1 MRSWDSPR
9 FFLISRDRG
18 APLGEQQRIEGVM
31 NAAGERC
38 LVASDRL
45 GDHRAQIPLS
55 QHDQLML
62 VQPATC
68 KLQQS
73 LPIGGARELIAK
85 DPHECA
91 TSWFAEPS
99 FRKWSQN
106 VVSQTLAENL
116 TL

>member
-1 MRSWDSPR
+1 MPR
-9 FFLISRDRG
+9 AS
-18 APLGEQQRIEGVM
+18 A
-31 NAAGERC
+31 
-38 LVASDRL
+38 ASDRL

-91 TSWFAEPS
+91 TSWFAEPVKS
-99 FRKWSQN
+99 QPNYDHFGRKDFIPSR
-106 VVSQTLAENL
+106 A
-116 TL
+116 